1 MKRDTNGTFMKKNTI
16 EFLIPSL
23 SFLIKYFSI
32 LFILLPWIYFAIY
45 KINIGKIYENA
56 LLYLFGA

>member
-1 MKRDTNGTFMKKNTI
+1 MKRDTNGRFIKKNTI

-45 KINIGKIYENA
+45 KTIIGKNFLECT
-56 LLYLFGA
+56 LLFI